1 MNYCDESLR
10 MISDELYY
18 SVQNKLHA
26 NYKRRGKK
34 KAIVHYLLSGKCYCG
49 YCGAAMVGECGKSRN
64 GEIHN
69 YYACRDKKKN
79 HTCHKK
85 NEQKE
90 ALEKYVVQQTCLYF
104 LNPDRLNKTA
114 DEVLEAYSRQ
124 YNTGE
129 LDAMERDIKKLEK
142 EAVATVDLI
151 VGAAGTSVQQKRYE
165 TKLIEIDERKE
176 ALESELLRLEIA
188 VGVKLSHYEV
198 VSWLKEICTGDS
210 NAPDFREKSLT
221 PLLTACI
228 FSMIAVHFFIMYA
241 EMDGRYPM
249 RECCQQQMRSTTNLK
264 KTIGQSQ
271 KLLVGQVVRMQSAF
285 PHQEENRGRCLGF
298 LRV

>member
-1 MNYCDESLR
+1 
-10 MISDELYY
+10 
-18 SVQNKLHA
+18 
-26 NYKRRGKK
+26 
-34 KAIVHYLLSGKCYCG
+34 
-49 YCGAAMVGECGKSRN
+49 
-64 GEIHN
+64 
-69 YYACRDKKKN
+69 
-79 HTCHKK
+79 
-85 NEQKE
+85 
-90 ALEKYVVQQTCLYF
+90 
-104 LNPDRLNKTA
+104 
-114 DEVLEAYSRQ
+114 
-124 YNTGE
+124 
-129 LDAMERDIKKLEK
+129 MEREIKKLEK

-151 VGAAGTSVQQKRYE
+151 VGAAGTSVLQKRYE

-228 FSMIAVHFFIMYA
+228 FSIIAVQFFIMYA

-249 RECCQQQMRSTTNLK
+249 REYCQQQMRSTTNLK

-271 KLLVGQVVRMQSAF
+271 KLLVGQVVRMQSVF